1 MPFHLREPWRE
12 QYFQDITCL
21 TDVDIPTDDRE
32 AFTRNPRHRW
42 IYNRLLI
49 AQSQGLPCG
58 PHDVGPTRFPV
69 FCTAVTNFDGRESG
83 GRVLWSERDYLEQCG
98 AGNFW
103 MELPAGDHV
112 STDFAVVAGEIAW
125 CRHAS
130 GIWGSAGSY
139 DYWVVEEG
147 TRPRLERFCA
157 TWIRMNLAGYTGMVN
172 LETVGGRISTARL
185 RFSGQWPDLYG
196 RRWLA
201 AIVRLH
207 QYGTWDLIDT
217 ERAEGYSLNLTGTH
231 DSGSAYPP
239 ADSMRAY
246 EETVGVSCIQLPFFD
261 EDPAGAQ
268 GATAAQGA
276 TEGRGRAAAQER
288 RANGFRLAVINCFNL
303 EVGIRVRTNLAREFG
318 LPVESYGRR
327 TSPANRSARSL
338 RV

>member
-12 QYFQDITCL
+12 QYFQDITGL

-69 FCTAVTNFDGRESG
+69 FCTAVTNLDGRESG

-231 DSGSAYPP
+231 DSGSAYPR

-261 EDPAGAQ
+261 EDPTG
-268 GATAAQGA
+268 AQGA

-327 TSPANRSARSL
+327 TPSANRSARSL